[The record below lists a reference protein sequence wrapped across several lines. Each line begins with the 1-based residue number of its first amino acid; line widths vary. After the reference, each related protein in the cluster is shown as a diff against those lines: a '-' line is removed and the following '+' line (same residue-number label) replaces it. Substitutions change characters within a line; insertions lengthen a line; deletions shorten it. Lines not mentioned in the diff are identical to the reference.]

1 MDELAAQQSELNR
14 MKKEFDTALQEKQ
27 KIQDEAEYT
36 RNRMEAADSLI
47 KSLASEKVRWS
58 KQANEINE
66 TLQQAIGNSAVASAF
81 ISYCGPFNMEF
92 RERLL
97 ENFYNDCKNLG
108 LPISES
114 IRSLIISCFLLSVT

>member
-1 MDELAAQQSELNR
+1 MALQDAEARLSVAKRQLQKVMDELAAQQAELNR

-58 KQANEINE
+58 QQSNEINE

-81 ISYCGPFNMEF
+81 IS
-92 RERLL
+92 
-97 ENFYNDCKNLG
+97 
-108 LPISES
+108 
-114 IRSLIISCFLLSVT
+114 